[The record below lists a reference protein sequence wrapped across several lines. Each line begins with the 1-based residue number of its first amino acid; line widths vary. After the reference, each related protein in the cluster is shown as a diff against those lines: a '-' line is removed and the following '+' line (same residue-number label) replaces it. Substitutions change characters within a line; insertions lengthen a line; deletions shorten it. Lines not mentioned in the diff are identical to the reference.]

1 MSLATAARVDCSDSS
16 QVAPDRLTR
25 VQAVAGKQVDC
36 CPGSAPAH
44 NQEVEKAR
52 PTGNSPREK
61 ITDDFGATVTHLVRN
76 RESPVGRGRSES
88 VNNREGSSRASVTS
102 LMA

>member
-36 CPGSAPAH
+36 CAASAQPH
-44 NQEVEKAR
+44 NQEGSANGKQ
-52 PTGNSPREK
+52 PREK

-76 RESPVGRGRSES
+76 RENPLGRGKSES
-88 VNNREGSSRASVTS
+88 MNNREKLEGERNFPN
-102 LMA
+102 

>member
-44 NQEVEKAR
+44 NLQVEKAR

-76 RESPVGRGRSES
+76 RENPVGGKGEIRKYE
-88 VNNREGSSRASVTS
+88 
-102 LMA
+102 